1 LRGLEEKL
9 NEKDIYKII
18 AKNIRK
24 ERIKNNLTLE
34 ELSEKA
40 QISVSF
46 LSYIEKNKKI
56 PSIKTIEKISKGLNI
71 PVYKLFQTEQDKREK
86 DNIKEFLDEITP
98 SQKKFIKKFLEL
110 LSSKI

>member
-34 ELSEKA
+34 ELSEKH
-40 QISVSF
+40 
-46 LSYIEKNKKI
+46 K
-56 PSIKTIEKISKGLNI
+56 
-71 PVYKLFQTEQDKREK
+71 
-86 DNIKEFLDEITP
+86 
-98 SQKKFIKKFLEL
+98 
-110 LSSKI
+110 

>member
-1 LRGLEEKL
+1 MEDNL
-9 NEKDIYKII
+9 KDNNIYKII
-18 AKNIRK
+18 AKNIRNK
-24 ERIKNNLTLE
+24 RIEKNLTLE

-71 PVYKLFQTEQDKREK
+71 PVYKLFQTESDKKEK

>member
-1 LRGLEEKL
+1 ME
-9 NEKDIYKII
+9 DILKENNIYRII
-18 AKNIRK
+18 AKNIRNK
-24 ERIKNNLTLE
+24 RIESNMTLE

-71 PVYKLFQTEQDKREK
+71 HTYKLFQTESNKKEK
-86 DNIKEFLDEITP
+86 ADIENLLTEISFKE
-98 SQKKFIKKFLEL
+98 KKIIRKFLQVL
-110 LSSKI
+110 LKKI

>member
-1 LRGLEEKL
+1 MEK
-9 NEKDIYKII
+9 
-18 AKNIRK
+18 
-24 ERIKNNLTLE
+24 NLTLE

-71 PVYKLFQTEQDKREK
+71 PVYKLFLSEPNKKENNAIDNFLNEINSKEKKILKR
-86 DNIKEFLDEITP
+86 
-98 SQKKFIKKFLEL
+98 FLEL
-110 LSSKI
+110 LSSEI